1 MKKIM
6 KTFFR
11 TLTIVSLI
19 LVASCSNK
27 EELTGKTKKG
37 DLKSPCVS
45 NEGGP
50 CSNRINP
57 NFINISSKDLI
68 S

>member
-1 MKKIM
+1 M
-6 KTFFR
+6 KTF
-11 TLTIVSLI
+11 LKIIAIASLMFA
-19 LVASCSNK
+19 ASCSNK
-27 EELTGKTKKG
+27 EELTGKNKKG

-45 NEGGP
+45 NENGP
-50 CSNRINP
+50 CSSRINP

>member
-1 MKKIM
+1 M
-6 KTFFR
+6 KTF
-11 TLTIVSLI
+11 LKIITILSLI
-19 LVASCSNK
+19 LAASCSNK

-45 NEGGP
+45 NESGP
-50 CSNRINP
+50 CSSRINP
-57 NFINISSKDLI
+57 NFINIPSKDLI